1 MNASLIAIISFSL
14 LLIAYRI
21 YGNFLREKIFH
32 INDKKI
38 SPAVAKNDGVEYVPT
53 SKWILFGHQ
62 FASIAG
68 LGPIVGPAIA
78 VIWGWV
84 PALLWV
90 VLGSIFI
97 GGVHDFGALAAGL
110 DYKGRGIG
118 DITEE
123 IVGKRAKNLFLIIIF
138 FLLAL
143 AMGVFAILIAG
154 LFGKFHEVII
164 PVFGLIGVAMIFGT
178 ALKKLNVPLVPAS
191 IIGVA
196 LNLGLILVGIQN
208 PVEWGTSEQWITILL
223 IYAMF
228 ASILPVWLLLT
239 PRDYL
244 NSYKLYVFL
253 AAITLGLFFG
263 QEDFQMV
270 APAIQ
275 PVVEGAPSMFPFL
288 FITIACGAISGFHC
302 LVSSGTTVRQL
313 EKRTD
318 SQMMGYG
325 AMLLEGAFAV
335 LVILACTS
343 GVGEDFW
350 NKNYTAWNSIEGG
363 ALSSF
368 IVGGGNMI
376 SGIGLDV
383 TFSQTF
389 VAVVTIAFAMTTLDS
404 ATRLL
409 RYNVEEIGKSFNIV
423 KLENKYIAGIV
434 AVVSIAF
441 FAFMKIGGKPA
452 GLTLWSLFGTTN
464 QLLGGLALLVI
475 TVWLAKS
482 KKPTWLTY
490 WPMIFLFSMTIWAM
504 VVNLQTFYT
513 AKQWEP
519 FFVGFGIFILAILII
534 QESFQVLKKQKKET
548 GAVNTK
554 PK

>member
-1 MNASLIAIISFSL
+1 MNASIIAIVSFA
-14 LLIAYRI
+14 LLIAAYRF
-21 YGNFLREKIFH
+21 YGGFLRKKIFQ
-32 INDKKI
+32 IDDNKK
-38 SPAVAKNDGVEYVPT
+38 SPAVEKNDGVEYVPT
-53 SKWILFGHQ
+53 SRWILFGHQ

-78 VIWGWV
+78 VIWGWA

-97 GGVHDFGALAAGL
+97 GGVHDFGSLAASL
-110 DYKGRGIG
+110 NYQGRGIG

-154 LFGKFHEVII
+154 LFGKFHEVIV

-178 ALKKLNVPLVPAS
+178 ALKKMGVPLVPAS
-191 IIGVA
+191 IVGVG
-196 LNLGLILVGIQN
+196 LNLGLILIGINN

-223 IYAMF
+223 IYAML
-228 ASILPVWLLLT
+228 ASVLPVWLLLT

-253 AAITLGLFFG
+253 GAITLGLFFG
-263 QEDFQMV
+263 KQDFQMV

-275 PVVEGAPSMFPFL
+275 PVVEGAPSIFPFL
-288 FITIACGAISGFHC
+288 FITVACGAISGFHC

-318 SQMMGYG
+318 SQMLGYG
-325 AMLLEGAFAV
+325 AMHLEGAFAV
-335 LVILACTS
+335 LVIIACTS
-343 GVGEDFW
+343 GVGQDFW
-350 NKNYTAWNSIEGG
+350 NKNYMVWDSIEGG

-376 SGIGLDV
+376 AGLGLDV

-409 RYNVEEIGKSFNIV
+409 RYNVEEIGRSFNFP
-423 KLENKYIAGIV
+423 KLQNKYIAGIF
-434 AVVSIAF
+434 AIVSIAF

-464 QLLGGLALLVI
+464 QLLGGLARLVI
-475 TVWLAKS
+475 TVWLAKT

-490 WPMIFLFSMTIWAM
+490 WPMMFLFSMTIWAM
-504 VVNLQTFYT
+504 VINLITFYNE
-513 AKQWEP
+513 KQWEP
-519 FFVGFGIFILAILII
+519 FSVGLGVFILAILII
-534 QESFQVLKKQKKET
+534 QESFQVLKKK
-548 GAVNTK
+548 VN
-554 PK
+554 

>member
-1 MNASLIAIISFSL
+1 MNASTITIVSFLL
-14 LLIAYRI
+14 LLIAYRF
-21 YGNFLREKIFH
+21 YGGFLRKRIFQ
-32 INDKKI
+32 INDNKK
-38 SPAVAKNDGVEYVPT
+38 SPAVEKNDGVEYVPT
-53 SKWILFGHQ
+53 NRWILFGHQ

-78 VIWGWV
+78 VIWGWA

-97 GGVHDFGALAAGL
+97 GGVHDFGSLAASL
-110 DYKGRGIG
+110 NHQGRGIG

-154 LFGKFHEVII
+154 LFGKFHEVIV
-164 PVFGLIGVAMIFGT
+164 PVFGLIAVAMIFGT
-178 ALKKLNVPLVPAS
+178 ALKKMGVPLVPAS
-191 IIGVA
+191 IVGVG
-196 LNLGLILVGIQN
+196 LNLGLILIGIKN

-223 IYAMF
+223 VYAML
-228 ASILPVWLLLT
+228 ASVLPVWLLLT

-253 AAITLGLFFG
+253 GAITLGLFFG
-263 QEDFQMV
+263 NQDFQMV

-275 PVVEGAPSMFPFL
+275 PVVEGAPSIFPFL
-288 FITIACGAISGFHC
+288 FITVACGAISGFHC

-318 SQMMGYG
+318 SQMLGYG
-325 AMLLEGAFAV
+325 AMLLEGAFAI
-335 LVILACTS
+335 LVIIACTS

-350 NKNYTAWNSIEGG
+350 NKNYMVWNSIEGG

-376 SGIGLDV
+376 AGLGLDV

-409 RYNVEEIGKSFNIV
+409 RYNVEEIGKSFNLS
-423 KLENKYIAGIV
+423 KLQNKYTAGFFAI
-434 AVVSIAF
+434 VSIAF

-475 TVWLAKS
+475 TVWLAKT

-490 WPMIFLFSMTIWAM
+490 WPMMFLFSMTIWAM
-504 VVNLQTFYT
+504 VINLNTFYT
-513 AKQWEP
+513 EKQWEP
-519 FFVGFGIFILAILII
+519 FSVGLGIFILAILII
-534 QESFQVLKKQKKET
+534 QESFQVLKKK
-548 GAVNTK
+548 VS
-554 PK
+554 

>member
-1 MNASLIAIISFSL
+1 MNASTITIVSFLL
-14 LLIAYRI
+14 LLIAYRF
-21 YGNFLREKIFH
+21 YGGFLRKRIFQ
-32 INDKKI
+32 INDNKK
-38 SPAVAKNDGVEYVPT
+38 SPAVEKNDGVEYVPT
-53 SKWILFGHQ
+53 NRWILFGHQ

-78 VIWGWV
+78 VIWGWA

-97 GGVHDFGALAAGL
+97 GGVHDFGSLAASL
-110 DYKGRGIG
+110 NHQGRGIG

-154 LFGKFHEVII
+154 LFGKFHEVIV
-164 PVFGLIGVAMIFGT
+164 PVFGLIAVAMIFGT
-178 ALKKLNVPLVPAS
+178 ALKKMGVPLVPAS
-191 IIGVA
+191 IVGVG
-196 LNLGLILVGIQN
+196 LNLGLILIGIKN

-223 IYAMF
+223 VYAML
-228 ASILPVWLLLT
+228 ASVLPVWLLLT

-253 AAITLGLFFG
+253 GAITLGLFFG
-263 QEDFQMV
+263 NQDFQMV

-275 PVVEGAPSMFPFL
+275 PVVEGAPSIFPFL
-288 FITIACGAISGFHC
+288 FITVACGAISGFHC

-318 SQMMGYG
+318 SQMLGYG
-325 AMLLEGAFAV
+325 AMLLEGAFAI
-335 LVILACTS
+335 LVIIACTS

-350 NKNYTAWNSIEGG
+350 NKNYMVWNSIEGG

-376 SGIGLDV
+376 AGLGLDV

-409 RYNVEEIGKSFNIV
+409 RYNVEEIGKSFNLS
-423 KLENKYIAGIV
+423 KLQNKYTAGFFAI
-434 AVVSIAF
+434 VSIAF

-475 TVWLAKS
+475 TVWLAKT

-490 WPMIFLFSMTIWAM
+490 WPMMFLFSMTIWAM
-504 VVNLQTFYT
+504 VINLNTFYT
-513 AKQWEP
+513 EKQWEP
-519 FFVGFGIFILAILII
+519 FSVGLGIFILAILII
-534 QESFQVLKKQKKET
+534 QESFQVLKKKK
-548 GAVNTK
+548 VS
-554 PK
+554 

>member
-1 MNASLIAIISFSL
+1 MNASIIAIVSFA
-14 LLIAYRI
+14 LLIAAYRF
-21 YGNFLREKIFH
+21 YGGFLRKKIFQ
-32 INDKKI
+32 IDDNKK
-38 SPAVAKNDGVEYVPT
+38 SPAVEKNDGVEYVPT
-53 SKWILFGHQ
+53 SRWILFGHQ

-78 VIWGWV
+78 VIWGWA

-97 GGVHDFGALAAGL
+97 GGVHDFGSLAASL
-110 DYKGRGIG
+110 NYQGRGIG

-154 LFGKFHEVII
+154 LFGKFHEVIV

-178 ALKKLNVPLVPAS
+178 ALKKMGVPLVPAS
-191 IIGVA
+191 IVGVG
-196 LNLGLILVGIQN
+196 LNLGLILIGINN

-223 IYAMF
+223 IYAML
-228 ASILPVWLLLT
+228 ASVLPVWLLLT

-253 AAITLGLFFG
+253 GAITLGLFFG
-263 QEDFQMV
+263 KQDFQMV

-275 PVVEGAPSMFPFL
+275 PVVEGAPSIFPFL
-288 FITIACGAISGFHC
+288 FITVACGAISGFHC

-318 SQMMGYG
+318 SQMLGYG

-335 LVILACTS
+335 LVIIACTS
-343 GVGEDFW
+343 GVGQDFW
-350 NKNYTAWNSIEGG
+350 NKNYMVWDSIEGG

-376 SGIGLDV
+376 AGLGLDV

-409 RYNVEEIGKSFNIV
+409 RYNVEEIGRSFNFP
-423 KLENKYIAGIV
+423 KLQNKYIAGIF
-434 AVVSIAF
+434 AIVSIAF

-475 TVWLAKS
+475 TVWLAKT

-490 WPMIFLFSMTIWAM
+490 WPMMFLFSMTIWAM
-504 VVNLQTFYT
+504 VINLITFYNE
-513 AKQWEP
+513 KQWEP
-519 FFVGFGIFILAILII
+519 FSVGLGVFILAILII
-534 QESFQVLKKQKKET
+534 QESFQVLKKK
-548 GAVNTK
+548 VN
-554 PK
+554 

>member
-1 MNASLIAIISFSL
+1 MNASTITIVSFLL
-14 LLIAYRI
+14 LLIAYRF
-21 YGNFLREKIFH
+21 YGGFLRKRIFQ
-32 INDKKI
+32 INDNKK
-38 SPAVAKNDGVEYVPT
+38 SPAVEKNDGVEYVPT
-53 SKWILFGHQ
+53 NRWILFGHQ

-78 VIWGWV
+78 VIWGWA

-97 GGVHDFGALAAGL
+97 GGVHDFGSLAASL
-110 DYKGRGIG
+110 NYQGRGIG

-154 LFGKFHEVII
+154 LFGKFHEVIV

-178 ALKKLNVPLVPAS
+178 ALKKMGVPLIPAS
-191 IIGVA
+191 IVGVG
-196 LNLGLILVGIQN
+196 LNLGLILIGIKN

-223 IYAMF
+223 VYAML
-228 ASILPVWLLLT
+228 ASVLPVWLLLT

-253 AAITLGLFFG
+253 GAITLGLFFG
-263 QEDFQMV
+263 NQDFQMV

-275 PVVEGAPSMFPFL
+275 PVVEGAPSIFPFL
-288 FITIACGAISGFHC
+288 FITVACGAISGFHC

-318 SQMMGYG
+318 SQMLGYG
-325 AMLLEGAFAV
+325 AMLLEGAFAI
-335 LVILACTS
+335 LVIIACTS

-350 NKNYTAWNSIEGG
+350 NKNYMVWNSIEGG

-376 SGIGLDV
+376 AGLGLDV

-409 RYNVEEIGKSFNIV
+409 RYNVEEIGKSFNLP
-423 KLENKYIAGIV
+423 KLQNKYTAGFFAI
-434 AVVSIAF
+434 VSIAF

-475 TVWLAKS
+475 TVWLAKT

-490 WPMIFLFSMTIWAM
+490 WPMMFLFSMTIWAM
-504 VVNLQTFYT
+504 VINLNTFYT
-513 AKQWEP
+513 EKQWEP
-519 FFVGFGIFILAILII
+519 FSVGLGIFILAILII
-534 QESFQVLKKQKKET
+534 QESFQVLKKK
-548 GAVNTK
+548 VR
-554 PK
+554 

>member
-1 MNASLIAIISFSL
+1 MNASTITIVSFLL
-14 LLIAYRI
+14 LLIAYRF
-21 YGNFLREKIFH
+21 YGGFLRKRIFQ
-32 INDKKI
+32 INDNKK
-38 SPAVAKNDGVEYVPT
+38 SPAVEKNDGVEYVPT
-53 SKWILFGHQ
+53 NRWILFGHQ

-78 VIWGWV
+78 VIWGWA

-97 GGVHDFGALAAGL
+97 GGVHDFGSLAASL
-110 DYKGRGIG
+110 NYQGRGIG

-154 LFGKFHEVII
+154 LFGKFHEVIV

-178 ALKKLNVPLVPAS
+178 ALKKMGVPLIPAS
-191 IIGVA
+191 IVGVG
-196 LNLGLILVGIQN
+196 LNLGLILIGIKN

-223 IYAMF
+223 VYAML
-228 ASILPVWLLLT
+228 ASVLPVWLLLT

-253 AAITLGLFFG
+253 GAITLGLFFG
-263 QEDFQMV
+263 NQDFQMV

-275 PVVEGAPSMFPFL
+275 PVVEGAPSIFPFL
-288 FITIACGAISGFHC
+288 FITVACGAISGFHC

-318 SQMMGYG
+318 SQMLGYG
-325 AMLLEGAFAV
+325 AMLLEGAFAI
-335 LVILACTS
+335 LVIIACTS

-350 NKNYTAWNSIEGG
+350 NKNYMVWNSIEGG

-376 SGIGLDV
+376 AGLGLDV

-409 RYNVEEIGKSFNIV
+409 RYNVEEIGKSFNLP
-423 KLENKYIAGIV
+423 KLQNKYTAGFFAI
-434 AVVSIAF
+434 VSIAF

-475 TVWLAKS
+475 TVWLAKT

-490 WPMIFLFSMTIWAM
+490 WPMMFLFSMTIWAM
-504 VVNLQTFYT
+504 VINLNTFYT
-513 AKQWEP
+513 EKQWEP
-519 FFVGFGIFILAILII
+519 FSVGLGIFILAIFII
-534 QESFQVLKKQKKET
+534 QESFQVLKSLKRD
-548 GAVNTK
+548 
-554 PK
+554 

>member
-1 MNASLIAIISFSL
+1 MNASIIAVVSFA
-14 LLIAYRI
+14 LLIAAYRF
-21 YGNFLREKIFH
+21 YGGFLRKKIFQ
-32 INDKKI
+32 IDDNKK
-38 SPAVAKNDGVEYVPT
+38 SPAVEKNDGVEYVPT
-53 SKWILFGHQ
+53 SRWILFGHQ

-78 VIWGWV
+78 VIWGWA

-97 GGVHDFGALAAGL
+97 GGVHDFGSLAASL
-110 DYKGRGIG
+110 NYQGRGIG

-154 LFGKFHEVII
+154 LFGKFHEVIV

-178 ALKKLNVPLVPAS
+178 ALKKMGVPLIPAS
-191 IIGVA
+191 IVGVG
-196 LNLGLILVGIQN
+196 LNLGLILIGIN
-208 PVEWGTSEQWITILL
+208 HPVEWGTSEQWITILL
-223 IYAMF
+223 IYAML
-228 ASILPVWLLLT
+228 ASVLPVWLLLT

-253 AAITLGLFFG
+253 GAITLGLFFG
-263 QEDFQMV
+263 KQDFQMV

-275 PVVEGAPSMFPFL
+275 PVVEGAPSIFPFL
-288 FITIACGAISGFHC
+288 FITVACGAISGFHC

-318 SQMMGYG
+318 SQMLGYG

-335 LVILACTS
+335 LVIIACTY
-343 GVGEDFW
+343 GVGQDFW
-350 NKNYTAWNSIEGG
+350 NKNYMVWDSIEGG

-376 SGIGLDV
+376 AGLGLDV

-409 RYNVEEIGKSFNIV
+409 RYNVEEIGRSFNFP
-423 KLENKYIAGIV
+423 KLQNKYIAGIF
-434 AVVSIAF
+434 AIVSIAF

-475 TVWLAKS
+475 TVWLAKT

-490 WPMIFLFSMTIWAM
+490 WPMMFLFSMTIWAM
-504 VVNLQTFYT
+504 VINLTTFYNEN
-513 AKQWEP
+513 QWEP
-519 FFVGFGIFILAILII
+519 FFVGLGIFILAILII
-534 QESFQVLKKQKKET
+534 QESFQVLKKK
-548 GAVNTK
+548 VN
-554 PK
+554 

>member
-1 MNASLIAIISFSL
+1 MNASTITIVSFLL
-14 LLIAYRI
+14 LLIAYRF
-21 YGNFLREKIFH
+21 YGGFLRKRIFQ
-32 INDKKI
+32 INDNKK
-38 SPAVAKNDGVEYVPT
+38 SPAVEKNDGVEYVPT
-53 SKWILFGHQ
+53 NRWILFGHQ

-78 VIWGWV
+78 VIWGWA

-97 GGVHDFGALAAGL
+97 GGVHDFGSLAASL
-110 DYKGRGIG
+110 NYQGRGIG

-154 LFGKFHEVII
+154 LFGKFHEVIV

-178 ALKKLNVPLVPAS
+178 ALKKMGVPLIPAS
-191 IIGVA
+191 IVGVG
-196 LNLGLILVGIQN
+196 LNLGLILIGIKN

-223 IYAMF
+223 VYAML
-228 ASILPVWLLLT
+228 ASVLPVWLLLT

-253 AAITLGLFFG
+253 GAITLGLFFG
-263 QEDFQMV
+263 NQDFQMV

-275 PVVEGAPSMFPFL
+275 PVVEGAPSIFPFL
-288 FITIACGAISGFHC
+288 FITVACGAISGFHC

-318 SQMMGYG
+318 SQMLGYG
-325 AMLLEGAFAV
+325 AMLLEGAFAI
-335 LVILACTS
+335 LVIIACTS

-350 NKNYTAWNSIEGG
+350 NKNYMVWNSIEGG

-376 SGIGLDV
+376 AGLGLDV

-409 RYNVEEIGKSFNIV
+409 RYNVEEIGKSFNLP
-423 KLENKYIAGIV
+423 KLQNKYTAGFFAI
-434 AVVSIAF
+434 VSIAF

-475 TVWLAKS
+475 TVWLAKT

-490 WPMIFLFSMTIWAM
+490 WPMMFLFSMTIWAM
-504 VVNLQTFYT
+504 VINLNTFYT
-513 AKQWEP
+513 EKQWEP
-519 FFVGFGIFILAILII
+519 FSVGLGIFILAILII
-534 QESFQVLKKQKKET
+534 QESFQVLKKK
-548 GAVNTK
+548 VS
-554 PK
+554 

>member
-1 MNASLIAIISFSL
+1 MNASTITIVSFLL
-14 LLIAYRI
+14 LLIAYRF
-21 YGNFLREKIFH
+21 YGGFLRKRIFQ
-32 INDKKI
+32 INDNKK
-38 SPAVAKNDGVEYVPT
+38 SPAVEKNDGVEYVPT
-53 SKWILFGHQ
+53 NRWILFGHQ

-78 VIWGWV
+78 VIWGWA

-97 GGVHDFGALAAGL
+97 GGVHDFGSLAASL
-110 DYKGRGIG
+110 NYQGRGIG

-154 LFGKFHEVII
+154 LFGKFHEVIV

-178 ALKKLNVPLVPAS
+178 ALKKMGVPLIPAS
-191 IIGVA
+191 IVGVG
-196 LNLGLILVGIQN
+196 LNLGLILIGIKN

-223 IYAMF
+223 VYAML
-228 ASILPVWLLLT
+228 ASVLPVWLLLT

-253 AAITLGLFFG
+253 GAITLGLFFG
-263 QEDFQMV
+263 DQDFQMV

-275 PVVEGAPSMFPFL
+275 PVVEGAPSIFPFL
-288 FITIACGAISGFHC
+288 FITVACGAISGFHC

-318 SQMMGYG
+318 SQMLGYG
-325 AMLLEGAFAV
+325 AMLLEGAFAI
-335 LVILACTS
+335 LVIIACTS

-350 NKNYTAWNSIEGG
+350 NKNYMVWNSIEGG

-376 SGIGLDV
+376 AGLGLDV

-409 RYNVEEIGKSFNIV
+409 RYNVEEIGKSFNLP
-423 KLENKYIAGIV
+423 KLQNKYTAGFFAI
-434 AVVSIAF
+434 VSIAF

-475 TVWLAKS
+475 TVWLAKT

-490 WPMIFLFSMTIWAM
+490 WPMMFLFSMTIWAM
-504 VVNLQTFYT
+504 VINLNTFYT
-513 AKQWEP
+513 EKQWEP
-519 FFVGFGIFILAILII
+519 FSVGLGIFILAILII
-534 QESFQVLKKQKKET
+534 QESFQVLKKK
-548 GAVNTK
+548 VR
-554 PK
+554 

>member
-1 MNASLIAIISFSL
+1 MNASTITIVSFLL
-14 LLIAYRI
+14 LLIAYRF
-21 YGNFLREKIFH
+21 YGGFLRKRIFQ
-32 INDKKI
+32 INDNKK
-38 SPAVAKNDGVEYVPT
+38 SPAVEKNDGVEYVPT
-53 SKWILFGHQ
+53 NRWILFGHQ

-78 VIWGWV
+78 VIWGWA

-97 GGVHDFGALAAGL
+97 GGVHDFGSLAASL
-110 DYKGRGIG
+110 NYQGRGIG

-154 LFGKFHEVII
+154 LFGKFHEVIV

-178 ALKKLNVPLVPAS
+178 ALKKMGVPLIPAS
-191 IIGVA
+191 IVGVG
-196 LNLGLILVGIQN
+196 LNLGLILIGIKN

-223 IYAMF
+223 VYAML
-228 ASILPVWLLLT
+228 ASVLPVWLLLT

-253 AAITLGLFFG
+253 GAITLGLFFG
-263 QEDFQMV
+263 NQDFQMV

-275 PVVEGAPSMFPFL
+275 PVVEGAPSIFPFL
-288 FITIACGAISGFHC
+288 FITVACGAISGFHC

-318 SQMMGYG
+318 SQMLGYG
-325 AMLLEGAFAV
+325 AMLLEGAFAI
-335 LVILACTS
+335 LVIIACTS

-350 NKNYTAWNSIEGG
+350 NKNYMVWNSIEGG

-376 SGIGLDV
+376 AGLGLDV

-409 RYNVEEIGKSFNIV
+409 RYNVEEIGKSFNLP
-423 KLENKYIAGIV
+423 KLQNKYTAGFFAI
-434 AVVSIAF
+434 VSIAF

-475 TVWLAKS
+475 TVWLAKT

-490 WPMIFLFSMTIWAM
+490 WPMMFLFSMTIWAM
-504 VVNLQTFYT
+504 VINLNTFYT
-513 AKQWEP
+513 EKQWEP
-519 FFVGFGIFILAILII
+519 FSVGLGIFILAILII
-534 QESFQVLKKQKKET
+534 QESFQVLNKK
-548 GAVNTK
+548 VR
-554 PK
+554 